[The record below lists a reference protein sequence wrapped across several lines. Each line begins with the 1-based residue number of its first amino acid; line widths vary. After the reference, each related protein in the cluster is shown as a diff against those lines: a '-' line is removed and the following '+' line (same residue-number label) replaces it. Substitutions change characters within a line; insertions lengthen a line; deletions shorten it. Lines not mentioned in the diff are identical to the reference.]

1 MYHKVHFRLTR
12 GQMHKLANAY
22 KKGSGVSLR
31 LHRGLITPNGIP
43 LVIADAAYR
52 NLLSSAT
59 PHTVQISADNVKSGG
74 FLGALLGALPTIASV
89 IGGISGLTGIASN
102 IKTMVTGSGAGR
114 GLYLNRA
121 GQGLITDHIPNI
133 PIITPALKFLGLGTK
148 RRRRTHK

>member
-1 MYHKVHFRLTR
+1 
-12 GQMHKLANAY
+12 MHKLANAY

-59 PHTVQISADNVKSGG
+59 PHTVQISADHVKSGG

-89 IGGISGLTGIASN
+89 IGGVSGLSTIASN
-102 IKTMVTGSGAGR
+102 SKQMITGNGVGN

-121 GQGLITDHIPNI
+121 GQGVISDLGI
-133 PIITPALKFLGLGTK
+133 PIISPLAKFIGLGNK
-148 RRRRTHK
+148 RKRRTHK